1 MKFLIPF
8 LIAFLGS
15 KLIFRLFDM
24 NYSLFVDPFNWV
36 SFLIDL
42 GVFTALWILGV
53 LTFNEF
59 IGDEK

>member
-1 MKFLIPF
+1 MKFVLPF

-53 LTFNEF
+53 LMFNVF